1 MKRSVPCN
9 AGCNSNEFCR
19 RARSLGGADYKL
31 ESSEGWL
38 FSPELA
44 SGAPALVAEKALFFA
59 TNEKGTL
66 FY

>member
-1 MKRSVPCN
+1 MPGVIRTSFAEERGVW
-9 AGCNSNEFCR
+9 EE
-19 RARSLGGADYKL
+19 LTKL

-44 SGAPALVAEKALFFA
+44 SGALALVAEKALFFA
-59 TNEKGTL
+59 TNKKEAL